1 MEKVLR
7 RAALAS
13 NQAKRKAKAV
23 LEKDRRNKLQ
33 GDLKEKFAYNRSLLD
48 EAIEE
53 RKNRREDWL
62 KGPLAPRRN
71 FGDRDVLYGTVTTN
85 RLRMPKVPEA
95 KRVKYV
101 TFAPGDRVC
110 MVRGR
115 DKGKIGK
122 ILQVD
127 EESQSVT
134 VEGVNMFDVEF
145 PAFALAEDS
154 DKRPY
159 RSYPVPISFDDVRL
173 VVPLQ
178 DPATN
183 TVKDVV
189 VKHAYGAGPFLD
201 RPYGSTTPRH
211 TRYISGLDIEIP
223 WPETEEPDFK
233 DHPVDTLQIEVEN
246 KSYLPSLQTYPMPST
261 VIDELRNKYS
271 KFRTRHDPEY
281 IAKKEEE
288 AAFEQWSKQRT
299 LVTPQT
305 EYLTKLAEEKR
316 QQREQE
322 KDENGNFKLSGE
334 TTNFIENFM
343 AKKLQQRQQQKL
355 QG

>member
-1 MEKVLR
+1 M
-7 RAALAS
+7 
-13 NQAKRKAKAV
+13 
-23 LEKDRRNKLQ
+23 
-33 GDLKEKFAYNRSLLD
+33 
-48 EAIEE
+48 
-53 RKNRREDWL
+53 
-62 KGPLAPRRN
+62 
-71 FGDRDVLYGTVTTN
+71 
-85 RLRMPKVPEA
+85 
-95 KRVKYV
+95 
-101 TFAPGDRVC
+101 
-110 MVRGR
+110 
-115 DKGKIGK
+115 
-122 ILQVD
+122 
-127 EESQSVT
+127 
-134 VEGVNMFDVEF
+134 EF
-145 PAFALAEDS
+145 PAFALAGDS

-159 RSYPVPISFDDVRL
+159 RSYPVPNSFDDARL

-211 TRYISGLDIEIP
+211 TRHISGLDIEIP
-223 WPETEEPDFK
+223 WPETEEPDFQ

-305 EYLTKLAEEKR
+305 EYLTKVAEEKR
-316 QQREQE
+316 LQREQE

-334 TTNFIENFM
+334 TTHFIESFM
-343 AKKLQQRQQQKL
+343 ARKLQQRQQQ
-355 QG
+355 QHHG

>member
-33 GDLKEKFAYNRSLLD
+33 GDLREKFAFNRSLLD

-71 FGDRDVLYGTVTTN
+71 FGERDVLYGTVSTN
-85 RLRMPKVPEA
+85 RLRLPRVPEA

-110 MVRGR
+110 MVKGK

-134 VEGVNMFDVEF
+134 VEGVNMVILFRGHL
-145 PAFALAEDS
+145 AL
-154 DKRPY
+154 
-159 RSYPVPISFDDVRL
+159 
-173 VVPLQ
+173 PLC
-178 DPATN
+178 P
-183 TVKDVV
+183 
-189 VKHAYGAGPFLD
+189 LC
-201 RPYGSTTPRH
+201 
-211 TRYISGLDIEIP
+211 
-223 WPETEEPDFK
+223 
-233 DHPVDTLQIEVEN
+233 
-246 KSYLPSLQTYPMPST
+246 
-261 VIDELRNKYS
+261 
-271 KFRTRHDPEY
+271 
-281 IAKKEEE
+281 
-288 AAFEQWSKQRT
+288 
-299 LVTPQT
+299 
-305 EYLTKLAEEKR
+305 
-316 QQREQE
+316 
-322 KDENGNFKLSGE
+322 
-334 TTNFIENFM
+334 
-343 AKKLQQRQQQKL
+343 
-355 QG
+355 